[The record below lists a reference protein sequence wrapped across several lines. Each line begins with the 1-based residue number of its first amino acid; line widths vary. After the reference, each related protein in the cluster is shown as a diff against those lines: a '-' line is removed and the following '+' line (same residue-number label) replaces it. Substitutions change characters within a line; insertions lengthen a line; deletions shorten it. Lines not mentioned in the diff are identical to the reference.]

1 MIRSMTGFGRSG
13 LEAEGASLSVELRT
27 VNHRHLD
34 LTLRLPRPLSGL
46 EAELR
51 TLLAGRFSRGKLD
64 LTVSAPAG
72 AARSDVTLDS
82 ELAGRYLE
90 WARTLSAGGAQS
102 GEPTPAELL
111 ALPGVVRVTEHSFD
125 EEAVRPALRQ
135 AVEQAA
141 TAAASM
147 REREGEALARELGA
161 RLAAV
166 RSLGDAVSARSGE
179 VVAAVR
185 ERLAKR
191 AAQLRE
197 ETGAADESRLMQE
210 IVIAADR
217 MDVTEEVVRLA
228 SHVVQF
234 ESTLD
239 ADGSAPV
246 GRKLEFLLQE
256 MLREANTIG
265 SKAADAPIAHRV
277 VELKTELERMRE
289 QVLNVE

>member
-1 MIRSMTGFGRSG
+1 
-13 LEAEGASLSVELRT
+13 V
-27 VNHRHLD
+27 
-34 LTLRLPRPLSGL
+34 
-46 EAELR
+46 
-51 TLLAGRFSRGKLD
+51 
-64 LTVSAPAG
+64 
-72 AARSDVTLDS
+72 
-82 ELAGRYLE
+82 E
-90 WARTLSAGGAQS
+90 WARTFSADGATS

-111 ALPGVVRVTEHSFD
+111 ALPGVVRVTEHSVD

-135 AVEQAA
+135 AVEEAA
-141 TAAASM
+141 TAAALM
-147 REREGEALARELGA
+147 REREGEALARELSA

-166 RSLGDAVSARSGE
+166 RSLGEAVSARSGE

-197 ETGAADESRLMQE
+197 ETGGADESRLMQE
-210 IVIAADR
+210 IVMAADR

-228 SHVVQF
+228 SHVEQF
-234 ESTLD
+234 ESTIGGD
-239 ADGSAPV
+239 ASAPV